1 MLVASKMSAA
11 TALTAG
17 ILGLTIDV
25 VADGDDVCEIVF
37 GRAVP
42 SFSREENR
50 SVFYDALSIEAA
62 LLDYEMSNV
71 AHEAVI
77 DETHKRL
84 TLALRSFLENP
95 DCGRAEAPARDLSEE
110 LEKCLRDVL
119 ILCSRASVTETPG
132 ATSHDLATRYLGL
145 SSRLTE
151 TEKTDY
157 MMTWARGRN
166 VPVERFV
173 RA

>member
-1 MLVASKMSAA
+1 MFVASKTSAVSV
-11 TALTAG
+11 LVAG
-17 ILGLTIDV
+17 IFGSCVDAKKHGDV
-25 VADGDDVCEIVF
+25 ICMDFF

-42 SFSREENR
+42 SFARERNR
-50 SVFYDALSIEAA
+50 SVFYDALSVKTT
-62 LLDYEMSNV
+62 LDEYADINRD
-71 AHEAVI
+71 AVVR
-77 DETHKRL
+77 ETHERL
-84 TLALRSFLENP
+84 TRSLLSFLGDP
-95 DCGRAEAPARDLSEE
+95 DCGESATAACDLAEE
-110 LEKCLRDVL
+110 LEGCLRDLFVFL
-119 ILCSRASVTETPG
+119 SRASVTETPG